1 MTPKKFKKICKRYF
15 IDSAFTMEDISSVD
29 DGSITISIF
38 FCGYGV
44 LRYCGSYDD
53 KEKPFLLIADKF
65 RYSEKYGKILPCRKD
80 GSFIGIW
87 CDYTKLYNVG
97 HNSLIKIILSL
108 IEKIKIAKVDYKKQL
123 IEKDF
128 EDEG

>member
-15 IDSAFTMEDISSVD
+15 TDSAFTMEDISSVA

-38 FCGYGV
+38 YYGYGV
-44 LRYCGSYDD
+44 LRYCLDED
-53 KEKPFLLIADKF
+53 REKSFLLIADKF
-65 RYSEKYGKILPCRKD
+65 RYSEKYGKILPCRND

-87 CDYTKLYNVG
+87 NDYTKLYNVG